1 MTDDRKAGLAFIAGS
16 IGGMVTMAIHP
27 TSAGVLTPA
36 QFERLAVVSG
46 IAHSLAMVSFLV
58 MFLGSI
64 GLTRRLAAR
73 EGERPDRLAIAGL
86 VGFGF
91 GAVAL
96 LLATAVSGFIVPD
109 IMRHMIHDGAA
120 NVSQWRMIIDAVFQ
134 FNQAFARIYSVAAS
148 VAVML
153 WSVSALRNGGLGKVI
168 AVYGCLIAPVLIVLI
183 GVGHL
188 RLNVH
193 GMAVVVL
200 AHAIWFVGVGVEM
213 WRGTSDGNHASPV
226 SEARP
231 GHPGS
236 EQ

>member
-58 MFLGSI
+58 MFLGAI

-73 EGERPDRLAIAGL
+73 EGERPDRLAISGL
-86 VGFGF
+86 VGYGF

-109 IMRHMIHDGAA
+109 IMRHMIRDGAA

-148 VAVML
+148 AAVML
-153 WSVSALRNGGLGKVI
+153 WSVSALLNGGFGKVI

-183 GVGHL
+183 GAGHL
-188 RLNVH
+188 RLDVH

-200 AHAIWFVGVGVEM
+200 AHAIWFVGVGVAM
-213 WRGTSDGNHASPV
+213 WRGTGGNDQSQV
-226 SEARP
+226 SETRP
-231 GHPGS
+231 GTPR
-236 EQ
+236 Q

>member
-73 EGERPDRLAIAGL
+73 EGERPDRLAISGL

-109 IMRHMIHDGAA
+109 IMRHMIRDGAA

-153 WSVSALRNGGLGKVI
+153 WSVSALRNGGLGKVV

-226 SEARP
+226 SEARAGAP
-231 GHPGS
+231 G
-236 EQ
+236 Q

>member
-16 IGGMVTMAIHP
+16 TGGMVTMAIHP

-46 IAHSLAMVSFLV
+46 LAHSLAMVSFLV
-58 MFLGSI
+58 MFLGAI
-64 GLTRRLAAR
+64 GLTRRLAVR
-73 EGERPDRLAIAGL
+73 EGERQDRLAISGL
-86 VGFGF
+86 VGYGF

-109 IMRHMIHDGAA
+109 IMRHMIRDTAA
-120 NVSQWRMIIDAVFQ
+120 NASQWRMIIDAVFQ

-153 WSVSALRNGGLGKVI
+153 WSVSALRNGGMGKVI
-168 AVYGCLIAPVLIVLI
+168 AFYGCLIAPVLTVLI

-188 RLNVH
+188 RLDVH

-213 WRGTSDGNHASPV
+213 WRGNSDGIDESQV
-226 SEARP
+226 SGAKAGATR
-231 GHPGS
+231 
-236 EQ
+236 Q